1 MVFINVYYFQ
11 NIFLWEHLIYKKY
24 SPSVVVLDP
33 PQKGVEEG
41 LLLEILKTD
50 IKKIVYV
57 SCNPKT
63 LARDL
68 KILISNYD
76 IKEIQPFDMFP
87 NTAEVETFVVLK
99 RK

>member
-1 MVFINVYYFQ
+1 M
-11 NIFLWEHLIYKKY
+11 
-24 SPSVVVLDP
+24 LDP

-41 LLLEILKTD
+41 LLLEILKTQ
-50 IKKIVYV
+50 IEKIVYV

-68 KILISNYD
+68 KVLLNNYK
-76 IKEIQPFDMFP
+76 INEIVPFDMFP
-87 NTAEVETFVVLK
+87 NTAEVETVVVLK